1 MFNNKIIHEKINN
14 NLYQIPKKEKKII
27 FEKKVK
33 DLTSYHLSRCQIYNK
48 IIGDIYP
55 EFNSKVKGLDNLP
68 MIPVRLFKHIDLMSV
83 KHDQV
88 YRKLLSSG
96 TSSTALSR
104 IYLDKENAQNQ
115 IKALNKIFSNMVT
128 EKRYPMLIIA
138 NEKEVSNQ
146 SLFNAQKAAIL
157 GFSIFSKK
165 NYYLLD
171 QYNRINLRLLKKFSE
186 VVKDTPFFIFG
197 FTSKIY
203 ENFFQKLKKEKKIF
217 KNAILIHGGGW
228 KKLESLKIDNS
239 KFKKL
244 LKEKFNISKVINY
257 YGLVEQTGSIFIESE
272 KCGYF
277 HTSSFSDVL
286 IRDQNFKVLKNK
298 QKGLIQLISLLPT
311 SYPGHNIL
319 TEDLGEILGEDD
331 CKCGLKG
338 KYFKVH
344 GRIKKAEI
352 RGCGNIND

>member
-1 MFNNKIIHEKINN
+1 
-14 NLYQIPKKEKKII
+14 
-27 FEKKVK
+27 
-33 DLTSYHLSRCQIYNK
+33 
-48 IIGDIYP
+48 
-55 EFNSKVKGLDNLP
+55 
-68 MIPVRLFKHIDLMSV
+68 MIPVRLFKHNYLMSI
-83 KHDQV
+83 KNDQV

-96 TSSTALSR
+96 TTSNAVSR

-115 IKALNKIFSNMVT
+115 IKALNKIFSSMVT
-128 EKRYPMLIIA
+128 EKRYPMLIIG
-138 NEKEVSNQ
+138 NEKEVLNQ
-146 SLFNAQKAAIL
+146 NLFNAQKAAIL

-171 QYNRINLRLLKKFSE
+171 QYNRIDLKLLKKFSE

-203 ENFFQKLKKEKKIF
+203 KDFFQKLKRKKIF

-244 LKEKFNISKVINY
+244 LKEKFNISRVINY
-257 YGLVEQTGSIFIESE
+257 YGLVEQTGSIFIESK

-344 GRIKKAEI
+344 GRIKKLKFGVVEI
-352 RGCGNIND
+352 